1 MFIEDRSL
9 RDAVRDPSVDEHSQD
24 GLMDWARAQH
34 VAPQVT
40 PATLQNAYLSF
51 RPSAFPWPAL
61 RTLALSRGA
70 IPSTMVASLLRVLE
84 TRPDAQIVVLADGA
98 ADIVQNTAFA
108 TDVASRVRALLGGP
122 AAPAPI
128 NVPPQ

>member
-1 MFIEDRSL
+1 MFIEDQPL
-9 RDAVRDPSVDEHSQD
+9 RNAERDPSVDEHSQD
-24 GLMDWARAQH
+24 GLIDWARAQH
-34 VAPQVT
+34 AAPQVT

-51 RPSAFPWPAL
+51 RATAFPWPAL
-61 RTLALSRGA
+61 RTLALSHGA

-84 TRPDAQIVVLADGA
+84 SRPDAQIVVLADGA
-98 ADIVQNTAFA
+98 ADLVQNTAFA

-122 AAPAPI
+122 AAPAQI